1 MKKFTKFELFGIG
14 IFLLLF
20 CLSISLLGKCVFDL
34 QGDYLSAAST
44 LFAAVVA
51 TLLYSDWKV
60 QHKVHLLEKYHAELK
75 KHVESLLKSKKLI
88 SDEYFKFII
97 SKDKNLM
104 IDSPLTILESQ
115 IKDEYHSIDRLINE
129 YLIYLET
136 LGTEKF
142 IKQHK
147 EQVLKLITR
156 VPDILNDFLLIAKEH
171 DLENQYMKLI
181 KSLHNGEQYK
191 FIMELQIFSEFALS
205 PFYFEYLNSDN

>member
-1 MKKFTKFELFGIG
+1 MKKFNKFELIGIG
-14 IFLLLF
+14 ISLLLICIF
-20 CLSISLLGKCVFDL
+20 ISLIGKHVFNL
-34 QGDYLSAAST
+34 EGDYLSAAST
-44 LFAAVVA
+44 LFASVIAFI
-51 TLLYSDWKV
+51 LFNDWKD

-75 KHVESLLKSKKLI
+75 KHVENLLKSKKLI

-115 IKDEYHSIDRLINE
+115 IKDEYQSIDRLINE

-156 VPDILNDFLLIAKEH
+156 IPDILNDFLQIAKEY
-171 DLENQYMKLI
+171 DLEKQYMNLI